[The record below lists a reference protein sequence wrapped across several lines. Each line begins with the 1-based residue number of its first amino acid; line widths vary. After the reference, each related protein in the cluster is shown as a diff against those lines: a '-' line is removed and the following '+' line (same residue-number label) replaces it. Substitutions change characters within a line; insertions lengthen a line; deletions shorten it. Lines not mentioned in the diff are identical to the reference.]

1 MTQIVRPSARLEPVD
16 LGQLGCCLWPHPSR
30 GSRRNAQGK
39 GTGVLGGLNRSVPNS
54 NNTTTLQ
61 SSLQELCYDCSAQTQ
76 LQETWGPFLNK
87 LKEGNQNA
95 PCRAHSSFQ
104 ITAAH
109 SRAGMHIC
117 PPALTGSCQL
127 VLHRTQTKAELGTAN
142 LGSCFNPTSLC
153 YVSSIKPLNLSWEM
167 GRNLLTPLG
176 SLCLLKVL

>member
-76 LQETWGPFLNK
+76 LQATWGPFLNK

-104 ITAAH
+104 I
-109 SRAGMHIC
+109 MQQ
-117 PPALTGSCQL
+117 ALTGSCQL